1 MKVVVRKR
9 LQPNN
14 YFFIDKDQAMNILV
28 FKTNILYRE
37 QMRSVKR
44 HLEEVDG
51 IVKWNVDFWDEDRV
65 LRVVTDQLSPR
76 EVENHLRTAGY
87 FCEELPD

>member
-1 MKVVVRKR
+1 
-9 LQPNN
+9 
-14 YFFIDKDQAMNILV
+14 MNILV
-28 FKTNILYRE
+28 FKTNIFYRE

-51 IVKWNVDFWDEDRV
+51 ILKWNVDFWDEDRV

-76 EVENHLRTAGY
+76 EVEHHLRTAGY